1 MTETPA
7 NPTAPRLRLRL
18 LFGTDVMLGP
28 GKADL
33 LELIRETGSISA
45 AGRRMNMSYKRAW
58 SLVEALNRYFAEP
71 VVESTRGGSS
81 GGGARL
87 TEAGDKVLALYRRFE
102 QHAATAGQ
110 PEIDALAA
118 MLAVPEMAADTDTDD
133 MAGKK

>member
-1 MTETPA
+1 MMETPPDPA
-7 NPTAPRLRLRL
+7 APRLRLRL
-18 LFGTDVMLGP
+18 LFGKDVMLGP

-58 SLVEALNRYFAEP
+58 SLVEALNSYFSEP

-87 TEAGDKVLALYRRFE
+87 TEAGDRVLTLYRRFE
-102 QHAATAGQ
+102 QHAARAGQ
-110 PEIDALAA
+110 PEIDALSA
-118 MLAVPEMAADTDTDD
+118 MLAEPDANDIAD
-133 MAGKK
+133 KK